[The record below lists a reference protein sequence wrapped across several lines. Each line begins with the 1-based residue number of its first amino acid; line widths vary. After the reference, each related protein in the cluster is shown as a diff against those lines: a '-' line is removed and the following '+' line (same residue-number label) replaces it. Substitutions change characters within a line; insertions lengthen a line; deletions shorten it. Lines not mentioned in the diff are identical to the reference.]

1 MTTSAPWYSRKP
13 YLHFD
18 LPLREQDALD
28 YVTCPKRVASH
39 AFYPLIQYKLFRP
52 RIIKCPLGLPGTFIK
67 EPKERV
73 IAYPAHKDGYIFSY
87 YKSLLEVLYEQWL
100 RSVGLGQA
108 VTAFRRIGRNN
119 VKLAK
124 EAFDFIKDNPSCYII
139 ATDIEAFFDN
149 IDHQSLKQA
158 WQRLLETDT
167 LPEDHYAVYKAVT
180 RYSVVERH
188 KIYNLFG
195 LRLSGRVRRVGQP
208 RRLCTPKQF
217 RDKVLPRGLVAPGS
231 GVSRGIGIPQGT
243 SISPL
248 LSNLYLGQLDIA
260 MHEVANQLGGR
271 YWRYCDD
278 VLIVLPNGYSID
290 ILPRF
295 DHELGLLQL
304 NRNKAKT
311 QELYGSELFSRRQ
324 LQYLGLIFNGDET
337 LIRPSSLHRYHRKMK
352 KGIRAAVIR
361 RDIESERAQQP
372 APLRQQALYNMYS
385 ELPVRGKKVKERKRN
400 LKYSGNFIK
409 YICEAAKT
417 TDSSGIRRQQRKA
430 LRRLRSA
437 IRTNAQPSAND

>member
-1 MTTSAPWYSRKP
+1 M
-13 YLHFD
+13 
-18 LPLREQDALD
+18 
-28 YVTCPKRVASH
+28 
-39 AFYPLIQYKLFRP
+39 
-52 RIIKCPLGLPGTFIK
+52 
-67 EPKERV
+67 
-73 IAYPAHKDGYIFSY
+73 
-87 YKSLLEVLYEQWL
+87 LYEQWL
-100 RSVGLGQA
+100 RCVGLDQA
-108 VTAFRRIGRNN
+108 ITAFRRIGRNN

-139 ATDIEAFFDN
+139 ATDIEATDIEAFFDN
-149 IDHQSLKQA
+149 IDHQTLKQA
-158 WQRLLETDT
+158 WQRLLETDV

-195 LRLSGRVRRVGQP
+195 LRLSGRVRRVDQP

-217 RDKVLPRGLVAPGS
+217 RDKVLSRGLVAPGS

-278 VLIVLPNGYSID
+278 VLIVLPHGYFID

-295 DHELGLLQL
+295 DHALDLLQL
-304 NRNKAKT
+304 NRSKAKT

-324 LQYLGLIFNGDET
+324 LQYLGLIFLT
-337 LIRPSSLHRYHRKMK
+337 ATKPLFVLRLFI
-352 KGIRAAVIR
+352 VI
-361 RDIESERAQQP
+361 I
-372 APLRQQALYNMYS
+372 
-385 ELPVRGKKVKERKRN
+385 GK
-400 LKYSGNFIK
+400 
-409 YICEAAKT
+409 
-417 TDSSGIRRQQRKA
+417 
-430 LRRLRSA
+430 
-437 IRTNAQPSAND
+437 

>member
-18 LPLREQDALD
+18 LPLREQAALD

-208 RRLCTPKQF
+208 RRLCTP
-217 RDKVLPRGLVAPGS
+217 
-231 GVSRGIGIPQGT
+231 
-243 SISPL
+243 
-248 LSNLYLGQLDIA
+248 
-260 MHEVANQLGGR
+260 
-271 YWRYCDD
+271 
-278 VLIVLPNGYSID
+278 
-290 ILPRF
+290 
-295 DHELGLLQL
+295 
-304 NRNKAKT
+304 
-311 QELYGSELFSRRQ
+311 
-324 LQYLGLIFNGDET
+324 
-337 LIRPSSLHRYHRKMK
+337 
-352 KGIRAAVIR
+352 
-361 RDIESERAQQP
+361 
-372 APLRQQALYNMYS
+372 
-385 ELPVRGKKVKERKRN
+385 
-400 LKYSGNFIK
+400 
-409 YICEAAKT
+409 
-417 TDSSGIRRQQRKA
+417 
-430 LRRLRSA
+430 
-437 IRTNAQPSAND
+437 